1 METTRPAR
9 ADKHALNR
17 SAPPRPAQALIR
29 SADGGS
35 RLSLTPREFALLHF
49 FMRHRDQVLSK
60 NEILEN
66 VWDTNY
72 DRDDNLVEVY
82 VGYLRRKIDAPFGR
96 HSIDT
101 VRGVGY
107 RMVGTGG

>member
-1 METTRPAR
+1 
-9 ADKHALNR
+9 
-17 SAPPRPAQALIR
+17 
-29 SADGGS
+29 
-35 RLSLTPREFALLHF
+35 
-49 FMRHRDQVLSK
+49 MRHRDQVLSK

-82 VGYLRRKIDAPFGR
+82 VGYLRKKINAPFGR